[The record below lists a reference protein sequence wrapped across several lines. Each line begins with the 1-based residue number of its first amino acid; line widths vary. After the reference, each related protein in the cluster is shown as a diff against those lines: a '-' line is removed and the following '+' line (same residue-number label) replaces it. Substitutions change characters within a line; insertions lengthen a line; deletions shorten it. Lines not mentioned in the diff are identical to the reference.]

1 MRALFSTAASTI
13 AWLGE
18 SDGNSDLVYYA
29 ILLSAPRQ
37 SLGLNNFGT
46 RRALRDLL
54 NRKYWSR
61 VWVIQEFL
69 LPVKLDV
76 WWGRCRVK
84 ASDLHQLVWAMTG
97 FSSRS
102 KPQDYHVWNTPG
114 RVLLL
119 YRTNYQTM
127 CRFEKH
133 DYCKEFADAMTLQ
146 SLLRS
151 FSSSQCTLIHDRVY
165 ALLGIASDVI
175 YSSDPISPD
184 YTKSPTEL
192 FLDVLRSQYGSQ
204 IPGVKRAWSSIDLYC
219 SVLGLTRREIEQSTY
234 VRAQKVKRE
243 SFILD
248 VGNRRS
254 MFGGLWSSTFTLTS
268 RLFCPRRSLKLTI
281 LAMGQEPGC
290 LVALEDYLDYSKS
303 HKELVQGPV
312 DILLGKNQA
321 HGGKGHF
328 RPWTHISDLTTKRF
342 NHGRDK
348 LQGGNPPYYSLIDC
362 IIEQLCDEEWSE
374 FSGTCMMGFMRRA
387 ISGSEDMG
395 VGLSKQGHTPHVA
408 SYHWFGRYGAAIVL
422 ECRCP
427 RYRGDTSDVP
437 CCSPDWHVIGTAFFY
452 KPEHLVSH
460 DEDMFEAF

>member
-192 FLDVLRSQYGSQ
+192 SMDVLRSQYGNQ
-204 IPGVKRAWSSIDLYC
+204 IPGVKRAWISIELLC
-219 SVLGLTRREIEQSTY
+219 SVLGLTRREIEQSAF
-234 VRAQKVKRE
+234 VRARKIERE
-243 SFILD
+243 TRALD
-248 VGNRRS
+248 LSHHSALCFDWVSPVPLPEISTPRS
-254 MFGGLWSSTFTLTS
+254 KHHFYNIV
-268 RLFCPRRSLKLTI
+268 RLMER
-281 LAMGQEPGC
+281 EPGC
-290 LVALEDYLDYSKS
+290 LTALQDYLDYSKQRKPLGQRPKWES
-303 HKELVQGPV
+303 
-312 DILLGKNQA
+312 ISMLLGKDMSTVGRA
-321 HGGKGHF
+321 DI
-328 RPWTHISDLTTKRF
+328 RPWTNMSGLTMVPFDDHREKCAT
-342 NHGRDK
+342 DQSYDY
-348 LQGGNPPYYSLIDC
+348 LTESIC
-362 IIEQLCDEEWSE
+362 EQFYNSTWIPFFE
-374 FSGTCMMGFMRRA
+374 TTVMGFMRRA
-387 ISGSEDMG
+387 INRPCDT
-395 VGLSKQGHTPHVA
+395 GHGPCKSHCPIVA
-408 SYHWFGRYGAAIVL
+408 SYRWFGRYGSAIVW
-422 ECRCP
+422 ECPGNPVHEVDASC
-427 RYRGDTSDVP
+427 DTSLQ
-437 CCSPDWHVIGTAFFY
+437 DWCVTGTAFIC
-452 KPEHLVSH
+452 KWEADRSH
-460 DEDMFEAF
+460 H